1 MAIYRYRIPPCSE
14 YNVPAMERW
23 LEDMAAKGLHLSTDG
38 FFGLAATFEEG
49 PPKRERF
56 RLEPTTT
63 KGGIL
68 SNEYAPDEKTQALC
82 AQMGWT
88 YRARRGQFHIWSC
101 DDPHAP
107 ELHTDPQIQAM
118 SVAALGKHLRKRLF
132 GNLFIAALYLFVLYG
147 DIILTAAI
155 GYGSWW
161 VVTALGLFTWG
172 LVHQFLVILW
182 LARWRKALQNGEPL
196 PQRQTRPGLYFI
208 GRAVETVSF
217 AAVLVNLVFGSM
229 NIMAETDMRQM
240 EQNDTFPFA
249 TAADFY
255 PGSTADRM
263 QGILES
269 EYTVWSDF
277 IAPVNYDLN
286 EYAKITQDGKSFDV
300 YLSVNYHE
308 LRWEWAAERLARELV
323 SQSGANAVDQTFEKL
338 TNGDPIYA
346 TELNVEGAD
355 SCVYFY
361 RYRGSPTIVLRSGTT
376 VVRANLDV
384 LGEERTMDVQE
395 IAEILLLHI
404 S

>member
-23 LEDMAAKGLHLSTDG
+23 LEDMAAKGLHLSADG

-68 SNEYAPDEKTQALC
+68 SNEYAPEEDIQAFA

-118 SVAALGKHLRKRLF
+118 SVAALGKHLRKRLS

-182 LARWRKALQNGEPL
+182 LAQWKKSLQNGEPL
-196 PQRQTRPGLYFI
+196 PPRQTCPGLYFI
-208 GRAVETVSF
+208 GRAVETVAF
-217 AAVLVNLVFGSM
+217 VAILFNLVVGSL

-240 EQNDTFPFA
+240 EQTDTFPFA

-323 SQSGANAVDQTFEKL
+323 SQSGANAVDQTFENL

-355 SCVYFY
+355 YCVYFY
-361 RYRGSPTIVLRSGTT
+361 RYRGSPTIVLRSGST